1 MDASSSITVFG
12 VLCMGF
18 LFLIFGGLGVWL
30 ILRHQKNREKARQ
43 SLNWPKT
50 AGQVIESRIAEH
62 ESEDEDGRTTSTFS
76 PVVRY
81 EYQVGGVSYTGNRIG
96 IGSTVAVSSRK
107 QVEQK
112 IAQYPAGKSV
122 TVYYNSENP
131 AEAVLETGVTGN
143 AELIIGIILIVIGL
157 SILCVG
163 VGGILLNWLTS

>member
-1 MDASSSITVFG
+1 M
-12 VLCMGF
+12 
-18 LFLIFGGLGVWL
+18 
-30 ILRHQKNREKARQ
+30 
-43 SLNWPKT
+43 
-50 AGQVIESRIAEH
+50 
-62 ESEDEDGRTTSTFS
+62 
-76 PVVRY
+76 
-81 EYQVGGVSYTGNRIG
+81 
-96 IGSTVAVSSRK
+96 AVSSRK